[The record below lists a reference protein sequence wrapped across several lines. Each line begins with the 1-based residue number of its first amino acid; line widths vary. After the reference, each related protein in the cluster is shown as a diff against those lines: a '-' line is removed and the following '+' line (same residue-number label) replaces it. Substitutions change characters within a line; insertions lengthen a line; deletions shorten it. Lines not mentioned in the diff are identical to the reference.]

1 MKKQILALGAIM
13 LLISGCKDLDK
24 LTQFNMEFN
33 QSIVIPSSTGINL
46 PFNILTP
53 DVATNSASTFSTNK
67 TRKDLVDEIKLTK
80 LELSIS
86 SPTNADFSFLKS
98 ISVYISAPGVSEVKI
113 AYKDEVPANA
123 GAILTL
129 DVSGVDLKEY
139 IKADKFSLRLNT
151 VTDEL
156 LASDHT
162 LNARSTFFVKAKIFN

>member
-1 MKKQILALGAIM
+1 MKKQIIVFSFILVM
-13 LLISGCKDLDK
+13 ISGCKDLDK

-33 QSIVIPSSTGINL
+33 QSFVIPSSTGINL

-53 DVATNSASTFSTNK
+53 DVTTNSASTFSTNK

-86 SPTNADFSFLKS
+86 SPTGADFSFLKS
-98 ISVYISAPGVSEVKI
+98 IAVYISAAGLPEVKI
-113 AYKDEVPANA
+113 ASKDEVPANA

-162 LNARSTFFVKAKIFN
+162 LNARSVFFVNAKIF